1 MARSQ
6 IRGITIE
13 IGGDTTRLDKA
24 LDQSD
29 RKLRGMQSDLK
40 KVEDALKLD
49 PGNMDLLAEKQ
60 RLLASVAEE
69 SSNRLATLTQAAE
82 EMNRR
87 LAEGEIDVD
96 QYNAFN
102 QELILAESRARLAED
117 ALRDFREELDR
128 LSDSADDADDDLDD
142 LDDNLD
148 DLDDDLDDLDD
159 SADNASSKFEKLSG
173 IAAGVSIAIGE
184 KLVSAVTGAISSMWG
199 LDEATEEYRVAMGKL
214 NTAFETAGYSIQTAQ
229 NTYQGF
235 YRILGDTDTA
245 TEASQLLTQLARN
258 EEDLAKWT
266 NIAAGVYGTFGDS
279 IPIEGLIE
287 AANETAK
294 TGTVTGVL
302 ADALNWVGMSEDQFN
317 ERLATMA
324 DEGQRAQF
332 IMGGLT
338 AAYEEAADKFYQN
351 NEAIL
356 ASRDA
361 QARLDESLGKLGE
374 SMSEVKTEIMESG
387 AELLETLA
395 PSLEKVIDAVSDLFS
410 WLSNLDQGTLELL
423 MSVILALAVLA
434 PVAASISA
442 IGGAVSVVSGAVGGL
457 AGALAGLNISSLLTV
472 AVWGK
477 WLLIIGAVIAAVW
490 LLVQAFT
497 ALTGKSK
504 EVNNMESPAIPSGS
518 GGNSRM
524 AVSSSDYTLRP
535 ITAEDLPHLARGT
548 VVRPN
553 NPFLAVVGDN
563 PEEPEVISPY
573 STIRKAMDDS
583 LRTAGRSTGTQSP
596 TSAVMQVDG
605 RTFARLEVPY
615 ILEEFRRLGVK
626 FSR

>member
-159 SADNASSKFEKLSG
+159 SADNASNKFAKLSG

-214 NTAFETAGYSIQTAQ
+214 NTAFETAGYNIQTAQ
-229 NTYQGF
+229 NTYQDF

-245 TEASQLLTQLARN
+245 TEASQLLAQLARD

-294 TGTVTGVL
+294 AGEVTGVL
-302 ADALNWVGMSEDQFN
+302 ADALNWVGMSEDEFN
-317 ERLATMA
+317 ERLSTMA

-338 AAYEEAADKFYQN
+338 AAYEEAADKFYAN

-387 AELLETLA
+387 AELLENLT
-395 PSLEKVIDAVSDLFS
+395 PSLEMAMEAVSGLFA
-410 WLSNLDQGTLELL
+410 WLASLDPGTLQLL
-423 MSVILALAVLA
+423 GGVLLAVAAIA
-434 PVAASISA
+434 PVASAISA
-442 IGGAVSVVSGAVGGL
+442 ISGALSAVSGAVTLLTGGL
-457 AGALAGLNISSLLTV
+457 GALNIVGGLTLVTF
-472 AVWGK
+472 GK
-477 WLLIIGAVIAAVW
+477 WLLIIGAVVAAVW
-490 LLVQAFT
+490 LLVEAFN

-504 EVNNMESPAIPSGS
+504 DVSRSTVSTPSIPSGES
-518 GGNSRM
+518 GRSALPSGYS
-524 AVSSSDYTLRP
+524 LRP
-535 ITAEDLPHLARGT
+535 VTAEDLPHLARGA

>member
-13 IGGDTTRLDKA
+13 IGGDTTQLDKA

-29 RKLRGMQSDLK
+29 RKLRGIQSDLR

-128 LSDSADDADDDLDD
+128 LSDSADDADDDLD
-142 LDDNLD
+142 NLD
-148 DLDDDLDDLDD
+148 DDLDNLDDDLDDLDD
-159 SADNASSKFEKLSG
+159 SADNASNKFGKLSG
-173 IAAGVSIAIGE
+173 VVAGVSIAIGQ
-184 KLVSAVTGAISSMWG
+184 KLVSAVTDAISNMWN
-199 LDEATEEYRVAMGKL
+199 LDKATEEYRVAMGKL
-214 NTAFETAGYSIQTAQ
+214 NTAFETAGYNIETAQ
-229 NTYQGF
+229 NTYQEF

-245 TEASQLLTQLARN
+245 TEASQLLTQLARD
-258 EEDLAKWT
+258 EEDLSKWT

-279 IPIEGLIE
+279 LPIEGLIE

-294 TGTVTGVL
+294 TGQVTGVL
-302 ADALNWVGMSEDQFN
+302 ADALNWVGMSEDEFN
-317 ERLATMA
+317 ERLATMS

-332 IMGGLT
+332 IMGGL
-338 AAYEEAADKFYQN
+338 AVAYEDAADKFYEN
-351 NEAIL
+351 NEAIV

-387 AELLETLA
+387 AELLENLTPA
-395 PSLEKVIDAVSDLFS
+395 LESAMEAVSGLFA
-410 WLSNLDQGTLELL
+410 WLSDLDPGTLQLL
-423 MSVILALAVLA
+423 MGVLLAVAAIA
-434 PVAASISA
+434 PVASAISA
-442 IGGAVSVVSGAVGGL
+442 ISGALSAVSGAVTLLTGGL
-457 AGALAGLNISSLLTV
+457 GALNIVGGLTLATF
-472 AVWGK
+472 GK
-477 WLLIIGAVIAAVW
+477 WLLIIGAVVAAVW
-490 LLVQAFT
+490 LLVEAFN

-504 EVNNMESPAIPSGS
+504 QVSATEPSIPSGS
-518 GGNSRM
+518 GGKGRM
-524 AVSSSDYTLRP
+524 AVPSSDYTLRP

-573 STIRKAMDDS
+573 STIRQAMDDS
-583 LRTAGRSTGTQSP
+583 LRSAGRSTGSQGP
-596 TSAVMQVDG
+596 TSAVMQMDG

-615 ILEEFRRLGVK
+615 ILEEFRRLGIK
-626 FSR
+626 FGR